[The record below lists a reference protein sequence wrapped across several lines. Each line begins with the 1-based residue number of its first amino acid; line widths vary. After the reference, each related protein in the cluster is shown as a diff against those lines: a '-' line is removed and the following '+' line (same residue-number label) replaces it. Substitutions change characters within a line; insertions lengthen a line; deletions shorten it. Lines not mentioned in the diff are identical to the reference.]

1 MNLEGLFAHYGY
13 LMLLVGSLGEGMPI
27 MLFGGFAAHRG
38 WLGLIPAV
46 IAVGAFGNA
55 LAQSL
60 WFFSARFLGARILE
74 KRANWAAA
82 AEHFD
87 RLLQR
92 WETPV
97 IIGARFVP
105 GMSSGALIAIALSK
119 VSAQRF
125 MVLNVIGALLWATSF
140 GILGY
145 LLGQALEGVLGD
157 IKSYEKPV
165 AIALLVAAAAWVGW
179 HHFFADSRS
188 VSRKSA

>member
-1 MNLEGLFAHYGY
+1 MNLQELFAHYGY

-38 WLGLIPAV
+38 WLELIPAV

-55 LAQSL
+55 LAQSI
-60 WFFSARFLGARILE
+60 WFFGARFLGARILE
-74 KRANWAAA
+74 KRANWAAS
-82 AEHFD
+82 AERFG

-92 WETPV
+92 FETPV
-97 IIGARFVP
+97 IIGARFIP

-119 VSAQRF
+119 VSAKRF
-125 MVLNVIGALLWATSF
+125 LVLNVIGALLWATSL

-157 IKSYEKPV
+157 ISSYEKPV
-165 AIALLVAAAAWVGW
+165 AIALLFAAATWIGY
-179 HHFFADSRS
+179 HHFA
-188 VSRKSA
+188 VSPSARRKSV

>member
-1 MNLEGLFAHYGY
+1 MDLQGLFAHYGY

-38 WLGLIPAV
+38 WLELIPAV

-55 LAQSL
+55 LAQSI

-97 IIGARFVP
+97 IIGARFIP

-119 VSAQRF
+119 VSAKRF
-125 MVLNVIGALLWATSF
+125 MVLNVIGALLWASSF

-157 IKSYEKPV
+157 ISSYEKPV
-165 AIALLVAAAAWVGW
+165 AIALLLAAAVWVGW
-179 HHFFADSRS
+179 HHFLADNRG